1 MGQRLSLTRMAQ
13 PPTASAASSD
23 AAPSATV
30 PSAADAAPSA
40 PDATTTLTEA
50 GRAWNSSFET
60 AFDPMRFLKLRPD
73 LRTAVLEFIV
83 SASDGSLR
91 AMRRNKID
99 ENGRERVPQSA
110 AASLRTLTF
119 HTRSIKAVC
128 SVVRADM
135 QLLELTIASPR
146 RWLENLW
153 LITEPED
160 DLALAQC
167 RRRATTA
174 LRANLLRVQ
183 LSQYGTACDA
193 KPEVVA
199 KVPASWDE
207 RRKNVVKNV
216 RDAKLEDGSAL
227 NKCSDTFKRE
237 AELFWARMQVRSP
250 DEVAGAS
257 PVDHKFLN
265 SQIDNTWRGF
275 GELVQNTKWTL
286 LVSKVQL
293 VYRGRQLDGAWTDA
307 TTEAYDA
314 LDAGLVDYFGAD
326 TLRAAP
332 WIQAWT
338 NAYPAP
344 FHWSETYH
352 QECRNFRQ
360 EYVEAKWHD
369 PDRPPVTRIRDI
381 NKFGERCRLMNL
393 TENSDWVNLKFLKR
407 PILSAATIDLELAGD
422 LVNHSG
428 PQAMGEG
435 WTKYPSYYFLC
446 DGDDSAGTV
455 RCRTGTKAVDKCKF
469 KLRTTSVS
477 KAAHLD
483 QAVVFVPIVAGVFDV
498 TLQCSVVGLN

>member
-1 MGQRLSLTRMAQ
+1 V
-13 PPTASAASSD
+13 PSAAD
-23 AAPSATV
+23 AAPSA
-30 PSAADAAPSA
+30 PDAAPSA

-381 NKFGERCRLMNL
+381 NKFGQRCDACL
-393 TENSDWVNLKFLKR
+393 TENADSIHYHALKMSR
-407 PILSAATIDLELAGD
+407 PILSAATIDIHFTDNLD
-422 LVNHSG
+422 PG
-428 PQAMGEG
+428 PQAMDEG
-435 WTKYPSYYFLC
+435 WAQYPLYYFLTNNEII
-446 DGDDSAGTV
+446 SGTAK
-455 RCRTGTKAVDKCKF
+455 CRTGTKTCDTAKF
-469 KLRTTSVS
+469 KLRTNSVS

-483 QAVVFVPIVAGVFDV
+483 QAVLFVPIVDGVFDV
-498 TLQCSVVGLN
+498 SLQCSVVGLN